1 MLIDSNSKSYFK
13 IESEIIK
20 RKNILRT
27 ENIEKSFPGVHAL
40 KGINLEFKSGEIHA
54 IVGENGAGKSTFIKI
69 INGVY
74 LKDSGNIYINNESVD
89 ISNPRVANSL
99 GISVIH
105 QEFSLI
111 PELDIAHNIFL
122 GMEPLNL
129 KGFKLNKNLMHKKA
143 REVLKNLNLEID
155 TKIPVYQ
162 LSVSEQQSIEI
173 AKALI
178 RDAWLFIMDEPTSA
192 LTDNE
197 KKFLFKIIKKLAAEG
212 ATVIYISHHLEE
224 IFEISEKI
232 SIFRDGNLV
241 GTYDSKNLSE
251 HEVANL
257 MVGKEVNILFSRSR
271 VNPGKKILEING
283 LSKSGSF
290 EDISLE
296 VHQGEVLGLSGLLG
310 SGRSEL
316 CRAIYGLDIYD
327 KGYIKLDEKNI
338 RFKSSLDAIK
348 NGVSYSP
355 PDRRKEGIIP
365 LMPIGENLA
374 LNSLFWMSS
383 LGWIN
388 SKIQKNISSNLID
401 KLDIKASSLH
411 QKVLNLSG
419 GNQQKVLIG
428 KCLAKKPKVLILDD
442 PTRGIDVG
450 AKEEIYK
457 IIENLASEKVAIII
471 ISPELQELTGLSD
484 RIITFLNGKTVK
496 EYKYPN
502 FNVSEIL
509 EDILIETNNVTEG

>member
-1 MLIDSNSKSYFK
+1 MLKDLNLKSDFK
-13 IESEIIK
+13 VESEIIK

-27 ENIEKSFPGVHAL
+27 ENIEKSFPGVNAL

-69 INGVY
+69 LSGVY
-74 LKDSGNIYINNESVD
+74 LKDSGNIYINDESVD

-99 GISVIH
+99 GISVVH

-162 LSVSEQQSIEI
+162 LSVPEQQSIEI

-212 ATVIYISHHLEE
+212 AAVIYISHHLEE

-241 GTYDSKNLSE
+241 GIYNSKDLSE

-271 VNPGKKILEING
+271 VNPGKKVLEISG
-283 LSKSGSF
+283 LSKRGSF
-290 EDISLE
+290 ENISFE

-316 CRAIYGLDIYD
+316 CRAIYGLDRYD
-327 KGYIKLDEKNI
+327 KGFIKLDEKTI

-348 NGVSYSP
+348 SGVLYSP
-355 PDRRKEGIIP
+355 SDRRKEGIIP
-365 LMPIGENLA
+365 LMPIGENLT

-388 SKIQKNISSNLID
+388 NKTQKNISSNLID
-401 KLDIKASSLH
+401 KLDIKALSLL

-428 KCLAKKPKVLILDD
+428 KCLAKRPKVLILDD